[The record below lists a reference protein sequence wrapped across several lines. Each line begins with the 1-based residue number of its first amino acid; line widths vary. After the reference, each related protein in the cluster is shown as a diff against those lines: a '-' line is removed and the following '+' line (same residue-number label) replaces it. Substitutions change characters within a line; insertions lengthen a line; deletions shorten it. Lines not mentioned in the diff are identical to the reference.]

1 MVLEKLGES
10 LKNTLSKI
18 ADAMFVDEKLINEL
32 VKDIQ
37 RSLLQSDVNVKLVFS
52 ITKEIKRR
60 AMEEKVPNLSK
71 KDHLVH
77 IVYEELVKFLG
88 GDGQKIDI
96 LKKKPFKIMLVGLFG
111 NGKTT
116 TAGKLA
122 KFYQKRGHKVA
133 LISTDTWRPAA
144 FTQLKQLG
152 ESIKVPVFGDPKEKS
167 PIKIYK
173 KFEDELS
180 KFDLVIIDTAG
191 RDALSDDLIEELTKI
206 HKLVDADENLLVI
219 GADVGQAAEK
229 QAQAFHDTCGVSGVI
244 ITKLEGTAKG
254 GGALA
259 ACSITKAYVKFI
271 GVGEK
276 IDDLEEFSPKGF
288 VGRLLGMGD
297 LEALLEKAKEAIS
310 EEDAKDLGK
319 KFLKG
324 EFNLIDL
331 YEQME
336 AMNKMGPLGKVME
349 MIPGMGNLKIPKEA
363 LKVQEEKLVGW
374 RYIMNSCTKE
384 ELEDPEIINGT
395 RLDRIS
401 KGSGRNIG
409 EVRDL
414 IKQYKQSKK
423 VMKMFKGGGS
433 EKDMEKMMKK
443 MGGAMKG
450 GMPGMKF

>member
-18 ADAMFVDEKLINEL
+18 ASAMFVDEKLINEL

-37 RSLLQSDVNVKLVFS
+37 RSLLQSDVNVKLVFE

-60 AMEEKVPNLSK
+60 AMDEKISNLSK

-77 IVYEELVKFLG
+77 IVYEELTKFLG
-88 GDGQKIDI
+88 GEGQKIQ
-96 LKKKPFKIMLVGLFG
+96 LKDKKPFKIMLVGLFG

-122 KFYQKRGHKVA
+122 KFYQKRGLKVA

-144 FTQLKQLG
+144 FMQLEQLG
-152 ESIKVPVFGDPKEKS
+152 KQINVPVFGDPKQKN
-167 PIKIYK
+167 PVDILK
-173 KFEDELS
+173 KFEDEF
-180 KFDLVIIDTAG
+180 KKYDLLIIDTAG
-191 RDALSDDLIEELTKI
+191 RDALSDELIEELTDI
-206 HKLVDADENLLVI
+206 HKVVKADENLLVI
-219 GADVGQAAEK
+219 GADVGQTAEK
-229 QAQAFHDTCGVSGVI
+229 QAKAFHDTCGVTGVI

-259 ACSITKAYVKFI
+259 ACSVTGTHVKFI

-276 IDDLEEFSPKGF
+276 IDDFEEFSPKGF

-297 LEALLEKAKEAIS
+297 IEALLEKAKEAMS
-310 EEDAKDLGK
+310 EEEAQDLGK

-331 YEQME
+331 YEQMD

-349 MIPGMGNLKIPKEA
+349 MIPGMGSLKIPKEA
-363 LKVQEEKLVGW
+363 LKVQEEKLKTW
-374 RYIMNSCTKE
+374 KIIMSSCTKE
-384 ELEDPEIINGT
+384 ELENPDEISGT
-395 RLDRIS
+395 RIDRIS
-401 KGSGRNIG
+401 KGSGTSTG
-409 EVRDL
+409 DVKEL
-414 IKQYKQSKK
+414 LKQYKQSKK
-423 VMKMFKGGGS
+423 MMKMMKGMGN
-433 EKDMEKMMKK
+433 EKGMEKMMKR
-443 MGGAMKG
+443 MGGSMKG
-450 GMPGMKF
+450 LQGVKF